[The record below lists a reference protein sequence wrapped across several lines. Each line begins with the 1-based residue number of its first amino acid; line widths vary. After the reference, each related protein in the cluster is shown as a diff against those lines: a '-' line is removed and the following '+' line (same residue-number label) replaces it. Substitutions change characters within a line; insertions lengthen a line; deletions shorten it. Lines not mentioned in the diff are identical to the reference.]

1 MKKFGTILLLGA
13 LLAATA
19 APALATEAAE
29 ATGAVASTATGG
41 GTSVWFYTFVSIA
54 TAIGMS
60 ITAIGVGL
68 AQSGAVK
75 GAVEGIARNPGASG
89 KVFSTLI
96 IGLAMM
102 ESLAIYA
109 LVVALILLLA
119 NPFLKFV
126 G

>member
-1 MKKFGTILLLGA
+1 MVIGA
-13 LLAATA
+13 ALALMAT
-19 APALATEAAE
+19 PALATEAAE
-29 ATGAVASTATGG
+29 ATEAVAKVAVSG
-41 GTSVWFYTFVSIA
+41 SVWFYTFV
-54 TAIGMS
+54 AIVAAVVMS
-60 ITAIGVGL
+60 FTAIGVGL
-68 AQSGAVK
+68 AQSHAVK

-89 KVFSTLI
+89 KIFSTLI

-102 ESLAIYA
+102 ESLAIYV

>member
-1 MKKFGTILLLGA
+1 MITGA
-13 LLAATA
+13 ALALMAT
-19 APALATEAAE
+19 PALAIEAAE
-29 ATGAVASTATGG
+29 AVATTAATTGG
-41 GTSVWFYTFVSIA
+41 GGSTMWFYTLV
-54 TAIGMS
+54 AIVAAVVMS
-60 ITAIGVGL
+60 ITATGVGF
-68 AQSGAVK
+68 AQSHAVR

-89 KVFSTLI
+89 KIFSTLI

-102 ESLAIYA
+102 ESLAIYV